1 MNNFISPVKL
11 GVRAHRVE
19 RKKPMKKRTW
29 ISIVQMMIL
38 SSLFISACSGTAP
51 KSSEPTS
58 TPDAEGV
65 QPVVSATGV
74 VIPVQWS
81 TLSMKT
87 AGIVEAVLVEEA
99 QQVVPGQVLVR
110 LQGQDSLRSA
120 VAEAE
125 SQVLAAQQALDNLNE
140 GHPSTLAQAQL
151 RLAQAEKAL
160 KKAKDQRTG
169 KNYKRAN
176 PDLIAVAKANYLMA
190 KDEFKQAEES
200 WSYFAGKDEEDINRA
215 FALSQYENARKK
227 RDQSLWN
234 LNYLES
240 MPDQLEVNV
249 SQGELVVAQAE
260 YDAAKLDWDRVKNGP
275 DTRQVSLAQA
285 RLKSTQTQLEAAH
298 KDLDALE
305 LKAPFA
311 GTISR
316 LSIHKQ
322 EWTIPGQPIL
332 VLADL
337 SRLRVETTDLN
348 EIDAA
353 QIRLN
358 DLVNVTFD
366 ALPDVKIIGKVARI
380 GTQASQGAGVNYPV
394 LIELAEA
401 PSKLR
406 WGMTAFVDIQIKK

>member
-260 YDAAKLDWDRVKNGP
+260 YDAATLDWDRVKNGP

>member
-1 MNNFISPVKL
+1 
-11 GVRAHRVE
+11 
-19 RKKPMKKRTW
+19 
-29 ISIVQMMIL
+29 
-38 SSLFISACSGTAP
+38 
-51 KSSEPTS
+51 
-58 TPDAEGV
+58 
-65 QPVVSATGV
+65 
-74 VIPVQWS
+74 
-81 TLSMKT
+81 MKT